1 MYPYLRKMS
10 MKRKYINDSLKA
22 LYKSVLLNNTMQNS
36 FLANILSFL
45 SIPFNYLRFLQF
57 I

>member
-1 MYPYLRKMS
+1 

-22 LYKSVLLNNTMQNS
+22 LYKRVLLNNTMQNS

-45 SIPFNYLRFLQF
+45 SIPFNYLRLLQF